1 MKKFNR
7 NSDCWC
13 GSKLKYKKCCME
25 MDLKLK
31 SFKIQ
36 GYPIPKKET
45 IKTPEEIIGIKKSC
59 ELTKYL
65 LNELETRIKPGVTTN
80 ELNDWVHN
88 ETLLHKAIPAPLN
101 YKGFPKSICTSKN
114 NVICHGIPND
124 DPLEE
129 GDILNVDITC
139 ILNGFYGDSCRMYK
153 VGQVSKDVET
163 LSEVTK
169 ESLYASIEAI
179 KPYESINNIGDA
191 IERVVT
197 PHGYGIV
204 EMFGGHGI
212 GNEFH
217 EDPFVYH
224 YSKKQK
230 LMICV
235 PGMVFTIEPMINLGT
250 YDCKICDDGWTAV
263 TKDGKVSAQW
273 EHTLLITETGAEILT

>member
-1 MKKFNR
+1 MK
-7 NSDCWC
+7 D
-13 GSKLKYKKCCME
+13 
-25 MDLKLK
+25 
-31 SFKIQ
+31 
-36 GYPIPKKET
+36 
-45 IKTPEEIIGIKKSC
+45 
-59 ELTKYL
+59 
-65 LNELETRIKPGVTTN
+65 
-80 ELNDWVHN
+80 
-88 ETLLHKAIPAPLN
+88 
-101 YKGFPKSICTSKN
+101 
-114 NVICHGIPND
+114 
-124 DPLEE
+124 
-129 GDILNVDITC
+129 GDIINVDITC
-139 ILNGFYGDSCRMYK
+139 ILNGYYGDSCRMYN
-153 VGQVSKDVET
+153 VGQVSKDIER

>member
-45 IKTPEEIIGIKKSC
+45 IKTPEEIKGIKKSC
-59 ELTKYL
+59 ELTTYL
-65 LNELETRIKPGVTTN
+65 LNELETRIQPGVTTN

-88 ETLLHKAIPAPLN
+88 ETLHHKAIPAPLN

-139 ILNGFYGDSCRMYK
+139 ILNGFYGDSCRMYT
-153 VGQVSKDVET
+153 VGNVNKEALHLIDITNDNLLENYFKIRKELFKYSNKLLKKKEIIVFNKIDMINEEEINSKINIF
-163 LSEVTK
+163 K
-169 ESLYASIEAI
+169 KKI
-179 KPYESINNIGDA
+179 KKKIFKISALKHKGLTNIKKNLINN
-191 IERVVT
+191 
-197 PHGYGIV
+197 
-204 EMFGGHGI
+204 
-212 GNEFH
+212 
-217 EDPFVYH
+217 VY
-224 YSKKQK
+224 
-230 LMICV
+230 
-235 PGMVFTIEPMINLGT
+235 
-250 YDCKICDDGWTAV
+250 
-263 TKDGKVSAQW
+263 
-273 EHTLLITETGAEILT
+273 